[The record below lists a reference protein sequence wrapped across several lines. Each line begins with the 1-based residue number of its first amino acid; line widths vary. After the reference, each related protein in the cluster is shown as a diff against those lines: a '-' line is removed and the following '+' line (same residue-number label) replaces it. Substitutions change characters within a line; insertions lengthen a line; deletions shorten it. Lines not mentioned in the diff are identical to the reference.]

1 MGTKQV
7 RLCGFG
13 GQGIVLAGL
22 IFGRAGIADG
32 KWATSTSSYGAA
44 ARGGACLS
52 DIVISDQPIIFP
64 QVIKIDILVPM
75 SQQAYDKYIGDV
87 ERGISIVIYDEGVVP
102 REIGGLEQIGIPA
115 TKIAIEEFGNEIV
128 ANVIILGAIV
138 KMTDIVSKEAL
149 ISATKESVPE
159 RFREINAKAVDIG
172 FSFGGGKI
180 EKTG

>member
-87 ERGISIVIYDEGVVP
+87 ERGISIVIYDEG
-102 REIGGLEQIGIPA
+102 GGA
-115 TKIAIEEFGNEIV
+115 
-128 ANVIILGAIV
+128 
-138 KMTDIVSKEAL
+138 
-149 ISATKESVPE
+149 
-159 RFREINAKAVDIG
+159 
-172 FSFGGGKI
+172 
-180 EKTG
+180 